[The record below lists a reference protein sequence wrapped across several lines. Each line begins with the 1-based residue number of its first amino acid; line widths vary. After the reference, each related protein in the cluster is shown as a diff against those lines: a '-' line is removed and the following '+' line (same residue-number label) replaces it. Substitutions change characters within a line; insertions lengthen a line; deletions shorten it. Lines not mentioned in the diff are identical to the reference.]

1 MAAAAAEREAGEA
14 AAAAPGPARGCPG
27 APRAPPTPG
36 PGLKVSPPRRAA
48 PPLRLPTNFILRV
61 AGGGVGGRLLR
72 VPAVPGGG
80 RGRAERAAAEEV
92 GDPGRPGGQPAATRG
107 ALLEPGRAG
116 VGAPR
121 AGDLLKALAGWRG
134 PHGLPL
140 GSLVSLPLPRRPSL
154 SPRGHFPNWTELWGV
169 IGGVRLGG
177 REAAGWA
184 PGPGDRRGS
193 PCRRADP
200 TDPAVVPPPP
210 ELRTC

>member
-1 MAAAAAEREAGEA
+1 M
-14 AAAAPGPARGCPG
+14 
-27 APRAPPTPG
+27 
-36 PGLKVSPPRRAA
+36 
-48 PPLRLPTNFILRV
+48 
-61 AGGGVGGRLLR
+61 LR

-134 PHGLPL
+134 PHGLSP

-184 PGPGDRRGS
+184 RGPRDRRGS

-200 TDPAVVPPPP
+200 TDPALVPPPP